1 MQTVY
6 DQLSGLVKPILL
18 GALLLVVEPAVT
30 RGEEQPPQEVSL
42 RLGDYRYT
50 PDTIEVQAG
59 RPVVLTLTNTDALT
73 PHNFTLQDAAAGL
86 AIDTN
91 ISAGT
96 TAVVNFTPVKP
107 GAYTFYCN
115 KKLPFMRSHRERGM
129 EGTLRVIPPAA
140 D

>member
-1 MQTVY
+1 MR
-6 DQLSGLVKPILL
+6 DPRSGLVKRILL
-18 GALLLVVEPAVT
+18 GASLLAAVPAIT
-30 RGEEQPPQEVSL
+30 RGEMPAQEVSL

-59 RPVVLTLTNTDALT
+59 RPVALTLTNTDALT

-86 AIDTN
+86 AIDTD

-96 TAVVNFTPVKP
+96 TAVVNFTAVKP
-107 GAYTFYCN
+107 GTYRFFCD
-115 KKLPFMRSHRERGM
+115 KKLPFMKSHRERGM
-129 EGTLRVIPPAA
+129 EGTLRVIPVAA

>member
-1 MQTVY
+1 MR
-6 DQLSGLVKPILL
+6 DPRSGLVKRILL
-18 GALLLVVEPAVT
+18 GASLLAAVPAIT
-30 RGEEQPPQEVSL
+30 RGEMPAQEVSL

-59 RPVVLTLTNTDALT
+59 RPVALTLTNTDALM

-86 AIDTN
+86 AIDTD

-96 TAVVNFTPVKP
+96 TAVVNFTAVKP
-107 GAYTFYCN
+107 GTYRFFCD
-115 KKLPFMRSHRERGM
+115 KKLPFMKSHRERGM
-129 EGTLRVIPPAA
+129 EGTLRVIPVAA

>member
-1 MQTVY
+1 MR
-6 DQLSGLVKPILL
+6 DPRSGLVKPILL
-18 GALLLVVEPAVT
+18 GASLLAAGPAIT
-30 RGEEQPPQEVSL
+30 RGEMPAQEVSL

-59 RPVVLTLTNTDALT
+59 RPVILTLTNTDALT

-86 AIDTN
+86 AIDTD

-96 TAVVNFTPVKP
+96 MAVVNFTPVKP
-107 GAYTFYCN
+107 GTYPFFCD
-115 KKLPFMRSHRERGM
+115 KKLPFMKSHRERGM
-129 EGTLRVIPPAA
+129 EGTLRVIPVAA

>member
-1 MQTVY
+1 VY

-18 GALLLVVEPAVT
+18 GALLLAMEPAVT
-30 RGEEQPPQEVSL
+30 LGEEQPQEVSL

-59 RPVVLTLTNTDALT
+59 RPVVLTLTNTDVLT

-91 ISAGT
+91 VSAGA

-129 EGTLRVIPPAA
+129 EGTLRVIPAAA

>member
-1 MQTVY
+1 MRPLH
-6 DQLSGLVKPILL
+6 DQRSGLVKPILL
-18 GALLLVVEPAVT
+18 GALSLAAGPAVT
-30 RGEEQPPQEVSL
+30 RGEMPPQEISL

-59 RPVVLTLTNTDALT
+59 RPVVLTLTNTDTLT
-73 PHNFTLQDAAAGL
+73 PHNFTLQDAGADL

-91 ISAGT
+91 VSAGT

-107 GAYTFYCN
+107 GTYPFFCD
-115 KKLPFMRSHRERGM
+115 KKLPFMKSHRERGM
-129 EGTLRVIPPAA
+129 EGTLRVIPVAA